1 MADTNK
7 ITYVSLENLGYYDGK
22 IKKYITDADNTVKN
36 ALEGQLEVVAGALDG
51 EIARAKGE
59 EAKNA
64 AAAQAAQ
71 AKGEEALAHSE
82 ALAAKVGT
90 VEDGKTI
97 VGMIEEA
104 QTAATYDDTEVRN
117 LISGLDTNKADKTQV
132 ATDIENA
139 VKAETEAREAAIN
152 GLTTTVGQNKT
163 AIEGTVS
170 TLEQKVDANEEDIE
184 NKMTA
189 LTGRVGATETAVNT
203 TLPGLINDEKAARE
217 EADEALAADIKEI
230 SDDYLKGAD
239 KTELE
244 GKITANTNALTTLNG
259 EGEGSVKKA
268 IDDAINKFATDITN
282 DDVVNSYKEL
292 IDWAAEHGGEAA
304 EMVEAIE
311 ANETA
316 IGELETFIGS
326 LPEGATVSTVIAY
339 IEKLVADEKARAEQ
353 AEGGLDTRLQAIEA
367 KVTGTGD
374 DSVAKQIEAAKQA
387 AIDAAAGDATSK
399 ANTAEANAKEHANGL
414 NTAMNA
420 RVDALEAI
428 DHEHAN
434 KALLDTYTQ
443 TEANLADAVAKKH
456 EHANKLALDTIDA
469 TKISNWD
476 TAFTNNHTHANK
488 SVIDGINEGLVSNWN
503 AAYEFVSGIE
513 FATTDDIDG
522 LFNA

>member
-7 ITYVSLENLGYYDGK
+7 ITYVSLDNLKYYDQK
-22 IKKYITDADNTVKN
+22 NKRYIADADKAVKD
-36 ALEGQLEVVAGALDG
+36 ALEGQLDVFGQALDG

-64 AAAQAAQ
+64 AAAATAQ

-82 ALAAKVGT
+82 ALAGKVGT
-90 VEDGKTI
+90 VADGKTI
-97 VGMIEEA
+97 VGMIQDVVDSA
-104 QTAATYDDTEVRN
+104 YNDTEVRG
-117 LISGLDTNKADKTQV
+117 LISDLASNKADKTQV
-132 ATDIENA
+132 ASDIANA
-139 VKAETEAREAAIN
+139 VKAEEDARKVAVEA
-152 GLTTTVGQNKT
+152 LTTTVGQNKT

-217 EADEALAADIKEI
+217 QADEALAADIKEI
-230 SDDYLKGAD
+230 SDDYLKAAD

-244 GKITANTNALTTLNG
+244 GKITANTNALATLNG
-259 EGEGSVKKA
+259 DGDGSVKKA
-268 IDDAINKFATDITN
+268 IDDAINKFATDVTN

-292 IDWAAEHGGEAA
+292 INWAAEHGGEAA

-353 AEGGLDTRLQAIEA
+353 AEGGLDTRLQAVEA

-374 DSVAKQIEAAKQA
+374 GSVAKQIEAAKQA
-387 AIDAAAGDATSK
+387 AIDAASADATSK
-399 ANTAEANAKEHANGL
+399 ANTAEANAKSHADTEVGKD
-414 NTAMNA
+414 
-420 RVDALEAI
+420 RVRLDALEA
-428 DHEHAN
+428 DKHTHAN
-434 KALLDTYTQ
+434 KLLLDTYTQ
-443 TEANLADAVAKKH
+443 SEANLADAVAKKH
-456 EHANKLALDTIDA
+456 EHANKAELDLIQSGDKAKWDA
-469 TKISNWD
+469 AEQNAKDFATGL
-476 TAFTNNHTHANK
+476 NNAMDAK
-488 SVIDGINEGLVSNWN
+488 VGAVSDRVT
-503 AAYEFVSGIE
+503 ELETFVDSIE
-513 FATTDDIDG
+513 FCTTEDIDG
-522 LFNA
+522 LFD